1 MIDFKNKDELPT
13 NVVICGSIAVLVIAG
28 AFMKLMPAPQA
39 PTARQNSDARK
50 KIMNSTKAIKD
61 KIDKERASL
70 AVNTWPGKPED
81 VGPIALKQINA
92 LLQNRHLKLVGF
104 HAQKAIEQPNITLI
118 PFVVSV
124 DGGFPNV
131 MAFTRDLEQSGTKLV
146 VNLFQL
152 SNADQSTDKV
162 TASIGITAY
171 QLPPAPAVSPATAP
185 GTAPAKPANP
195 AKGVKKNA

>member
-13 NVVICGSIAVLVIAG
+13 NVVILGSLAVLVISG
-28 AFMKLMPAPQA
+28 ACLKLLPPPQV
-39 PTARQNSDARK
+39 PSARAEESARN
-50 KIMNSTKAIKD
+50 KILHVTSAIKSD
-61 KIDKERASL
+61 INNERRSMASS
-70 AVNTWPGKPED
+70 TWPGHPED
-81 VGPIALKQINA
+81 IGPIALKQVNA

-104 HAQKAIEQPNITLI
+104 HAQKVIEQPNITLI

-131 MAFTRDLEQSGTKLV
+131 MAFTRDLEKSGTKLV

-171 QLPPAPAVSPATAP
+171 QLPQSTDTSNSTDTDTKTAP
-185 GTAPAKPANP
+185 TKKP
-195 AKGVKKNA
+195 KGVKKNA